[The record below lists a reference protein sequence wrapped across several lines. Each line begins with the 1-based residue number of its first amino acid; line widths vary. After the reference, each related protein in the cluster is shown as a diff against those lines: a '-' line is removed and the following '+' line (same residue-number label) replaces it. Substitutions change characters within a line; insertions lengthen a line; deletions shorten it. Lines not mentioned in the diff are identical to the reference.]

1 MVGFHLNRQAVQL
14 VMRDSAVEFNGVL
27 QLLHRH
33 VKTFE
38 KQSPGLPGNAQR
50 LKAPGILT
58 GTGKAQLNA
67 LGHHLLHAGADE
79 TAQMLTVAE
88 HFNAIRRRSILMH
101 FTENGFQRFDHRLL
115 AVKVQGAHFVPRVA
129 VQQIDA
135 TD

>member
-1 MVGFHLNRQAVQL
+1 
-14 VMRDSAVEFNGVL
+14 
-27 QLLHRH
+27 
-33 VKTFE
+33 
-38 KQSPGLPGNAQR
+38 
-50 LKAPGILT
+50 
-58 GTGKAQLNA
+58 
-67 LGHHLLHAGADE
+67 
-79 TAQMLTVAE
+79 MLTVAE